1 MRALVLSGVFRKEL
15 RERVVR
21 AAASSL
27 FQAESCGAYR
37 RLSIYSSFSIL
48 TRIECPTGWCQRRC
62 SLNQGEE
69 LSNKEAV
76 IGLVFDIAN
85 KLRGPYRPPQ
95 YRKVMLPM
103 TVLRRLD
110 LLLQPSKAELLEEF
124 AKLQSKGFEGDA
136 LHKVLARKA
145 AKGRRQPLYNVSEF
159 TFEKMLGDPP
169 NIAANLTSFI
179 AGFSENVRRIFERF
193 EFENEIEKLDRSDRL
208 FLIVKEFTDPKIK
221 LHPDDLDNADMG
233 DVFEEL
239 VRRFNEQANEEAG
252 DHFTPRE
259 VIRLMAHLV
268 YTDEEDVY
276 KPGIARTIY
285 DPTCGTG
292 GMLSVSEEVIKS
304 QNDQAHLE
312 LFGQEYNAESWAICC
327 SDMLI
332 KDESV
337 DNIVFDDTLTNDG
350 HSGRRFHYMLANPP
364 FGVEW
369 KPQESVVKRE
379 HEVSGFEA
387 RFGPGLPAI
396 RDGATLFLLHMISKM
411 HPAPEYGGDGSKIA
425 VVFNGSPLFN
435 GDPGPS
441 ESNIRRWI
449 IENDWLDAIVALPDQ
464 LFYNTGILTYIWLV
478 SNRKPEHRRGKVQL
492 IDASRHFVKM
502 AKSKGDKRN
511 RIAGIEP
518 GDADQIGDIVRLY
531 GEYED
536 GNTARVLV
544 KDGDDENWED
554 RVCSRIFDNRDFGYL
569 RVTVERP
576 LRLSFQISADRIQRI
591 RHETPFLNLAKSKK
605 KFRSAEY
612 EAEIAAGEAQQAA
625 ITAALEAAVD
635 DAIWKSRDTFAAHLK
650 TALAG
655 LSPKVPSN
663 VIKAI
668 INALSQRDPTADICH
683 KPNGDREPDAE
694 LRDIELVPLPEDVPL
709 PLPIEYDR
717 DADNTK
723 LLELVQ
729 GHCEAYLAREVTP
742 YVADAWIDHAKTKV
756 GYEVPINRH
765 FYVYK
770 PPRELEAIEADIQA
784 LEKDILAQ
792 LKKVVS

>member
-1 MRALVLSGVFRKEL
+1 MA
-15 RERVVR
+15 
-21 AAASSL
+21 
-27 FQAESCGAYR
+27 
-37 RLSIYSSFSIL
+37 
-48 TRIECPTGWCQRRC
+48 
-62 SLNQGEE
+62 N
-69 LSNKEAV
+69 NKDAV
-76 IGLVFDIAN
+76 IDLVFEIAN

-110 LLLQPSKAELLEEF
+110 LLLQPTKDAVIAEYKKLE
-124 AKLQSKGFEGDA
+124 AQGLEGDA

-145 AKGRRQPLYNVSEF
+145 AKGRRQPLYNVSSF

-169 NIAANLTSFI
+169 NIATNLVSFI
-179 AGFSENVRRIFERF
+179 NGFSENARRIFERF
-193 EFENEIEKLDRSDRL
+193 EFEAEIEKLDKSNRL

-276 KPGIARTIY
+276 KPGIVRTIY

-292 GMLSVSEEVIKS
+292 GMLSVSEDVIKS

-332 KDESV
+332 KDEAV
-337 DNIVFDDTLTNDG
+337 DNIVFDDTLTDDG
-350 HSGRRFHYMLANPP
+350 HRDRRFHYMLANPP

-369 KPQESVVKRE
+369 KPQEDAVKKE
-379 HEVSGFEA
+379 HDELGFA
-387 RFGPGLPAI
+387 GRFGPGLPAI
-396 RDGATLFLLHMISKM
+396 RDGATLFLMHMMSKM
-411 HPAPEYGGDGSKIA
+411 HPSPEHGGEGSKIA

-441 ESNIRRWI
+441 ESNVRRWI

-464 LFYNTGILTYIWLV
+464 LFYNTGILTYIWIV

-502 AKSKGDKRN
+502 TKSKGDKRN
-511 RIAGIEP
+511 RIAGTED
-518 GDADQIGDIVRLY
+518 GDPDQIGDIARLY
-531 GEYED
+531 GDYED
-536 GNTARVLV
+536 GATARVLV
-544 KDGDDENWED
+544 KDGNTEEWED
-554 RVCSRIFDNRDFGYL
+554 RVCCRIFDNHEFGYL
-569 RVTVERP
+569 RITVERP
-576 LRLSFQISADRIQRI
+576 LRLNFQLSEERLSRVSE
-591 RHETPFLNLAKSKK
+591 ETAFQNLAKSKK
-605 KFRSAEY
+605 KFGSEAYNAEVS
-612 EAEIAAGEAQQAA
+612 AGEAHQAD
-625 ITAALEAAVD
+625 IMAALKAGVGD
-635 DAIWKSRDTFAAHLK
+635 QLFKNRDEFSDHID
-650 TALAG
+650 G
-655 LSPKVPSN
+655 LLSDVLPKVPSN
-663 VIKAI
+663 ISKAI
-668 INALSQRDPTADICH
+668 VSALSERDPSANICF
-683 KPNGDREPDAE
+683 KDAKKTKIEPDSE
-694 LRDIELVPLPEDVPL
+694 LRDVELVPLPENAPAK
-709 PLPIEYDR
+709 LPIDYDR
-717 DADNTK
+717 KADNSK
-723 LLELVQ
+723 LLELVRD
-729 GHCEAYLAREVTP
+729 HCEDYLAREVTP
-742 YVADAWIDHAKTKV
+742 YVEDAWIDHSKTKV
-756 GYEVPINRH
+756 GYEFPINRH

-770 PPRELEAIEADIQA
+770 PPRELEAIEADINA

>member
-1 MRALVLSGVFRKEL
+1 MA
-15 RERVVR
+15 
-21 AAASSL
+21 
-27 FQAESCGAYR
+27 
-37 RLSIYSSFSIL
+37 
-48 TRIECPTGWCQRRC
+48 
-62 SLNQGEE
+62 
-69 LSNKEAV
+69 NKDKV
-76 IGLVFDIAN
+76 IDLVFDIAN

-110 LLLQPSKAELLEEF
+110 MVLQPTKDYVRAEYDRLQAQGLEG
-124 AKLQSKGFEGDA
+124 AA
-136 LHKVLARKA
+136 LHSILARKA
-145 AKGRRQPLYNVSEF
+145 AKGRQHPLYNISPF
-159 TFEKMLGDPP
+159 TFETLLGDPP
-169 NIAANLTSFI
+169 NIGTNLTSFI
-179 AGFSENVRRIFERF
+179 SGFSENVRRIFERF
-193 EFENEIEKLDRSDRL
+193 EFELEIEKLDKSNRL
-208 FLIVKEFTDPKIK
+208 FLIVKEFTDPQIK

-259 VIRLMAHLV
+259 VIHLMANLI

-292 GMLSVSEEVIKS
+292 GMLSVSEDVIKRK
-304 QNDQAHLE
+304 NTDAHLE

-350 HSGRRFHYMLANPP
+350 HRDRRFHYMLANPP

-369 KPQESVVKRE
+369 KPQEDFVRKE
-379 HEVSGFEA
+379 HDGFGFGG

-396 RDGATLFLLHMISKM
+396 RDGATLFLMHMISKM
-411 HPAPEYGGDGSKIA
+411 HPSPEHGGEGSKIA
-425 VVFNGSPLFN
+425 IVFNGSPLFN

-478 SNRKPEHRRGKVQL
+478 SNRKPEHRKGKVQL

-502 AKSKGDKRN
+502 TKSKGDKRN
-511 RIAGIEP
+511 RIAYPSDENP
-518 GDADQIGDIVRLY
+518 KDPDQLGEIVRLY
-531 GEYED
+531 GNCQD
-536 GNTARVLV
+536 GATARVKV
-544 KDGDDENWED
+544 KNGDQEEWED

-569 RVTVERP
+569 RMTVERP
-576 LRLSFQISADRIQRI
+576 LRLNFQISEERIGRI
-591 RHETPFLNLAKSKK
+591 EAESTFQNLAKSKK
-605 KFRSAEY
+605 KFGSAEHT
-612 EAEIAAGEAQQAA
+612 AEVAEGEAHQQAILA
-625 ITAALEAAVD
+625 SLQEASSD
-635 DAIWKSRDTFAAHLK
+635 QLLKNRDTFADELK
-650 TALAG
+650 AALSDV
-655 LSPKVPSN
+655 SPKVPAP
-663 VIKAI
+663 VRKAI
-668 INALSQRDPTADICH
+668 VNALSERDQTADICLDSAGN
-683 KPNGDREPDAE
+683 PEPDPE
-694 LRDIELVPLPEDVPL
+694 LRDVELVPLPHNIPL
-709 PLPIEYDR
+709 PLPVDYDR

-723 LLELVQ
+723 LLQLVR
-729 GHCEAYLAREVTP
+729 GHCEGYLAREVAP
-742 YVADAWIDHAKTKV
+742 YVDHPWIDHSKTKV
-756 GYEVPINRH
+756 GYEIPINRH

-770 PPRELEAIEADIQA
+770 PPRELEAIEADIEA